1 LNLPGF
7 FLILVSHRK
16 KAFAIQSLMLPE
28 HKKAAPG
35 VSLICPIRGR
45 RGLRGMGKFPDVL
58 LIKGHSN
65 DPKNT

>member
-1 LNLPGF
+1 
-7 FLILVSHRK
+7 
-16 KAFAIQSLMLPE
+16 MLPE